1 VKKRFTTETHHG
13 GLAARRQ
20 GEEQDLQHRGTED
33 AEEGWEAR
41 AKSKANPTA
50 RRRRRVLRQDKG
62 EFVGVF
68 CFTVFERSGRRFV

>member
-1 VKKRFTTETHHG
+1 LQRGDREKSKTFNT
-13 GLAARRQ
+13 
-20 GEEQDLQHRGTED
+20 EEQRTQRRVGKQ
-33 AEEGWEAR
+33 R

-68 CFTVFERSGRRFV
+68 CFTVFEGSGGRFV